1 MSENDASRI
10 IDNSRALFQI
20 VVSLTD
26 DKGGIIYNHNMFTLV
41 AGSGRKKTPTVIPL
55 PINLNSFNQ
64 NKQMCP

>member
-41 AGSGRKKTPTVIPL
+41 AGSGG
-55 PINLNSFNQ
+55 
-64 NKQMCP
+64 